1 MLESAFG
8 GFFDAM
14 LYTMAVAKI
23 TRIKAQKNKKR
34 VNIYL
39 DGKFAFGLDADNFL
53 KAGLKVG
60 QKLTEKQVE
69 DLIFKN
75 EFQKLFDKTLRLIS
89 RRPRSEKEIYD
100 YLKKNLL
107 KRQTIVGLK
116 RRISEDI
123 IEKLKEMGVLG
134 DEEFTR
140 WWVEQ
145 RLTFRPRGK
154 FGLTMELRQKGVD
167 KEIIKK
173 VVEEKVEE
181 LPLVQKM
188 AQKKL
193 KAYKNL
199 PKEERYQKMSA
210 FLARRG
216 FSWETIKKVV
226 DETLKR

>member
-1 MLESAFG
+1 
-8 GFFDAM
+8 
-14 LYTMAVAKI
+14 MAEV

-60 QKLTEKQVE
+60 QKLTEKQVD

-75 EFQKLFDKTLRLIS
+75 EFQKVLNKTFRLIS
-89 RRPRSEKEIYD
+89 RRPRSEKEIRD
-100 YLKKNLL
+100 YLKRKKSPLRL
-107 KRQTIVGLK
+107 
-116 RRISEDI
+116 
-123 IEKLKEMGVLG
+123 IEEVIKKLKKLKQI
-134 DEEFTR
+134 DDSTFAS

-145 RLTFRPRGK
+145 RSTFRPRGK

-181 LPLVQKM
+181 LPLAKKL
-188 AQKKL
+188 AQKKF
-193 KAYKNL
+193 KSYKNL
-199 PKEERYQKMSA
+199 PREERYQKMSA

-226 DETLKR
+226 AKFLEE